1 MLYTK
6 HLSLCNGQTEEES
19 YLEHKSKRTNSSTED
34 YNRVYDGSNDQ
45 GSSNDMKWS
54 KPWTRGDLKK
64 KL

>member
-45 GSSNDMKWS
+45 GSSNDMK
-54 KPWTRGDLKK
+54 
-64 KL
+64 